1 MADIKDKI
9 VTAESLGL
17 IHEYHKAALSATQSD
32 LESNITTSLNT
43 LKTELAD
50 IYMSKW
56 VNLSNKD
63 VWIDESNATYEI
75 GGEFDPKNF
84 VGFVAKCNDEENDS
98 TKYITFTKTEIA
110 NNGYPQEVKA
120 HAFEFDES
128 GNMQRYELW
137 FYGGTSLQGSMC
149 YILEASIR
157 KFSVATGE
165 TSGALLSYT
174 DLYGIKCGI

>member
-9 VTAESLGL
+9 VTAESLGV
-17 IHEYHKAALSATQSD
+17 IHEYHKNALSAAQSV
-32 LESNITTSLNT
+32 LESNITTSLNS
-43 LKTELAD
+43 LKD
-50 IYMSKW
+50 VYMSKW

-63 VWIDESNATYEI
+63 AWIDQSNATYEI

-84 VGFVAKCNDEENDS
+84 VGFVAKCNDEDNDS
-98 TKYITFTKTEIA
+98 TKYITFTKTEIF
-110 NNGYPQEVKA
+110 NNGSPQEVKA
-120 HAFEFDES
+120 HAFEFDEN

-157 KFSVATGE
+157 KFSVATGA
-165 TSGALLSYT
+165 TSGALLSYI
-174 DLYGIKCGI
+174 DLYGIKYDI

>member
-1 MADIKDKI
+1 MADIKDRI
-9 VTAESLGL
+9 ITAESL
-17 IHEYHKAALSATQSD
+17 KAVHDHHTTALSTAKSNLETNITNSLNELKTD
-32 LESNITTSLNT
+32 LES
-43 LKTELAD
+43 

-56 VNLSNKD
+56 VDLGRNA
-63 VWIDESNATYEI
+63 WIDESNATYEI

-84 VGFVAKCNDEENDS
+84 VGFVAKCNDEENNS

-110 NNGYPQEVKA
+110 KNGYPQEVKA

-137 FYGGTSLQGSMC
+137 FYGGTSLRGSMC

-174 DLYGIKCGI
+174 DLYGIKCGV